1 MSGCNSRLLLDS
13 WSRLPGG
20 TMNLSCRSV
29 LLALV
34 SFSLV
39 ASVHAEDIPRFDV
52 SRYQVD
58 GNSILP
64 ATEVEQTL
72 APFTGKASDFGVLQ
86 QAVEALELAYRSHG
100 YHAVKVLLPEQEL
113 QGGVVRLTV
122 LEVRIGTVTVEGNK
136 HFDTGNIRRS
146 VPQLQEG
153 TIPDLDKISR
163 NIRVANENPARKSQL
178 LLQGS
183 DRNDTT
189 NALLKVVDEKP
200 WKVGVSLDDTGND
213 ETGNLRLGFL
223 AQHANLFNLDHL
235 LTLQYTTS
243 PNHLDKV
250 NIYSFG
256 YRMPL
261 YSMSDSIDIYGGY
274 SDVNSG
280 TVQSGVLSLN
290 VSGKGAFAGVRYNQN
305 LVRRGSYE
313 HRILYG
319 LDYRRFENNI
329 DFAGSPLGTTTEAHP
344 ISIGYSGA
352 YAFGTGSDA
361 EFWLSL
367 SQNIPGGGSGD
378 TAAYH
383 KLRLDAPANFTV
395 LRGGGTLRA
404 SLPADVQTRITFN
417 GQYTKDPL
425 ISGEQFGAG
434 GQNSLRG
441 FDERELANDIGLS
454 GTVEL
459 YSPEIIKHVSRVNAQ
474 LRALAFLDAAFLERN
489 KPLPGEDNL
498 IGAASTGVGLR
509 LGIGRTFSAS
519 TDYGRIIDRYGK
531 REVGD
536 GRWHFKVQYHF

>member
-1 MSGCNSRLLLDS
+1 MSGCNSRLLLHS

-20 TMNLSCRSV
+20 TMNLSCRSA

-34 SFSLV
+34 SLSFV
-39 ASVHAEDIPRFDV
+39 VSVHAEDIPRFDV

-64 ATEVEQTL
+64 IAEVEQTL

-189 NALLKVVDEKP
+189 NALLKVVDDKP

-213 ETGNLRLGFL
+213 QTGNLRLGFL

-243 PNHLDKV
+243 MNHMDKV
-250 NIYSFG
+250 NIYNFG

-261 YSMSDSIDIYGGY
+261 YNMGDSLDVYGGY

-305 LVRRGSYE
+305 LVRHGSYE

-319 LDYRRFENNI
+319 FDYRRFENNI
-329 DFAGSPLGTTTEAHP
+329 DYAGSPLGTTTGAHP
-344 ISIGYSGA
+344 VSIGYSGA
-352 YAFGTGSDA
+352 YAFGPGSDT

-367 SQNIPGGGSGD
+367 SQNIPGGSNGD
-378 TAAYH
+378 AAAYEMQ
-383 KLRLDAPANFTV
+383 RLDAPANFTI
-395 LRGGGTLRA
+395 LRGGGTIRA
-404 SLPADVQTRITFN
+404 ALPADLQGRFNFN
-417 GQYTKDPL
+417 GQYTKDAL

-441 FDERELANDIGLS
+441 FNERELANDIGLA
-454 GTVEL
+454 TTLEV
-459 YSPEIIKHVSRVNAQ
+459 YSPEIIKHVSRTNAQ
-474 LRALAFLDAAFLERN
+474 LRALVFLDAAYLERN
-489 KPLPGEDNL
+489 KPLPGEDDR

-509 LGIGRTFSAS
+509 LGIGNSFAAS
-519 TDYGRIIDRYGK
+519 TDYGIVIDGYGN

-536 GRWHFKVQYHF
+536 KRWHFKVQYHF